1 MNVDSPGDS
10 RTFVN
15 SNVWLYALIAKQ
27 DQAKSELA
35 REIISHPRIV
45 SVQVVNEVCVNL
57 LRKGQRSEDEID
69 EVIRAF
75 HSQHDV
81 EPLDENVLLRAG
93 ELRRTSSLSFWD
105 SLIVSAALTAGAT
118 VLYSEDLQHQQ
129 LIDGSLRIINPFLE
143 SLTLSLAKAP
153 TR

>member
-1 MNVDSPGDS
+1 MKPMNVDSPGDS

-57 LRKGQRSEDEID
+57 LRKGQRSE
-69 EVIRAF
+69 
-75 HSQHDV
+75 Q
-81 EPLDENVLLRAG
+81 
-93 ELRRTSSLSFWD
+93 
-105 SLIVSAALTAGAT
+105 
-118 VLYSEDLQHQQ
+118 
-129 LIDGSLRIINPFLE
+129 
-143 SLTLSLAKAP
+143 AP
-153 TR
+153 YLFGIA

>member
-1 MNVDSPGDS
+1 MSVESPGDS
-10 RTFVN
+10 RTFVD
-15 SNVWLYALIAKQ
+15 SNIWLYALIAKQ

-45 SVQVVNEVCVNL
+45 SVQVVNEVCINL

-75 HSQHDV
+75 HSQHYV
-81 EPLDENVLLRAG
+81 EPLNENVLLRAG
-93 ELRRTSSLSFWD
+93 ELRRTSSFSFWD
-105 SLIVSAALTAGAT
+105 SLIVAAALSAGAT

-129 LIDGSLRIINPFLE
+129 LIDGSLRILNPFLN
-143 SLTLSLAKAP
+143 S
-153 TR
+153 

>member
-1 MNVDSPGDS
+1 M
-10 RTFVN
+10 
-15 SNVWLYALIAKQ
+15 
-27 DQAKSELA
+27 KSELA

-75 HSQHDV
+75 HSRHHV
-81 EPLDENVLLRAG
+81 EPLNEEVLLRAVD
-93 ELRRTSSLSFWD
+93 LRRTSSFSFWD
-105 SLIVSAALTAGAT
+105 SLIVAAALSAGAT

-129 LIDGSLRIINPFLE
+129 LIDGSLRILNPFLN
-143 SLTLSLAKAP
+143 S
-153 TR
+153 